1 MSLNTEKLTAFA
13 QAVGVDYKELKRLLG
28 EKVNASDLSTAI
40 EQANQA
46 LKSELLGE
54 GVPEQFDTLKEIA
67 DAITRMNGEA
77 EAGVVAKLAELGQKF
92 DAIEAL
98 DLVAVY
104 NQAKA

>member
-1 MSLNTEKLTAFA
+1 MSLNTEKLIAFA
-13 QAVGVDYKELKRLLG
+13 TAVGADYKELKQALG

-40 EQANQA
+40 EQAKIA
-46 LKSELLGE
+46 VKSELLGE

-67 DAITRMNGEA
+67 DAIANMSGGT
-77 EAGVVAKLAELGQKF
+77 EAGVVAKLAELGQKI
-92 DAIEAL
+92 DDIEAL

>member
-13 QAVGVDYKELKRLLG
+13 TAVGVDYKELKQSLG
-28 EKVNASDLSTAI
+28 EKVSASDLNTAI
-40 EQANQA
+40 EQAKTA
-46 LKSELLGE
+46 VKSELLGE

-67 DAITRMNGEA
+67 DAIVNMNGQA
-77 EAGVVAKLAELGQKF
+77 ESAVVAKLAELGQKF
-92 DAIEAL
+92 DDIEAL